1 MSNRLKVLV
10 ALSAPADA
18 QGIFEALNSHGYE
31 AHSASD
37 AVSTLSLAMKKRPDA
52 LVLGHK
58 LPGGGGAL
66 TLRRL
71 RASAHT
77 AATPVIAIADGGAVS
92 GDEMLSA
99 GAQESLEHPL
109 DPVAVLQALGRH
121 VDSPPVVRSPPSSI
135 IEDDR
140 RLDAIQETGILSGSA
155 TESLDR
161 LSRLAANILG
171 APVALVS
178 IVESD
183 RQVFPGL
190 HGLGGSYGKERQT
203 PLSHSFCQWVVSSA
217 ESLAVEDARAHPVL
231 RHSLAIRDLGVI
243 AYAGVPLSCG
253 SDRPIG
259 SFCAIDD
266 RPHAWTEEEL
276 DALRDVAKIVEA
288 YASMHQHPALDF
300 SDERGDR
307 VKLEEFC
314 RSMEAARRGASG
326 ATRLIERCG
335 PRLEEKT
342 RTELHRI
349 TEELL
354 ASLERQIAQLTRA
367 AERQGDSFTTGSNS

>member
-1 MSNRLKVLV
+1 MSDKLKVLV
-10 ALSAPADA
+10 ATSDSADTR
-18 QGIFEALNSHGYE
+18 GLFETLNSKGYE
-31 AHSASD
+31 VLSASD

-52 LVLGHK
+52 LVLAHK

-66 TLRRL
+66 TLKRL

-77 AATPVIAIADGGAVS
+77 AATPVVGVADDGGSVS
-92 GDEMLSA
+92 EMLSA
-99 GAQESLEHPL
+99 GAQECLEYPL
-109 DPVAVLQALGRH
+109 DPVAVVRVLARH
-121 VDSPPVVRSPPSSI
+121 LDAPPVASPPSSL
-135 IEDDR
+135 IEDHI
-140 RLDAIQETGILSGSA
+140 RLDAIRETDILSGSA

-178 IVESD
+178 IVEAD

-217 ESLAVEDARAHPVL
+217 DSLTVEDARSHPVL

-243 AYAGVPLSCG
+243 AYAGIPLSCG

-266 RPHAWTEEEL
+266 RPHAWSDDDL
-276 DALRDVAKIVEA
+276 GHLREVANIVEA
-288 YASMHQHPALDF
+288 YVSMHQRPSRDF

-307 VKLEEFC
+307 SGLDRFC
-314 RSMEAARRGASG
+314 RSMEAVRKGVSG

-335 PRLEEKT
+335 FSLEEET

-354 ASLERQIAQLTRA
+354 THLERQIAQLARA
-367 AERQGDSFTTGSNS
+367 AEPQDASFTSG